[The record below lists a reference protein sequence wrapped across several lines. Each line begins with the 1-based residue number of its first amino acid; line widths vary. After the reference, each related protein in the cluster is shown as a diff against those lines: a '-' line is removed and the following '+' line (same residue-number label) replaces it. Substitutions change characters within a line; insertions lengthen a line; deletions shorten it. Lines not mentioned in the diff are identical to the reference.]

1 MKKKMLLAA
10 ISAMAVLS
18 LAACGTKDQ
27 DIATMKGAKITV
39 SDFYDQA
46 KYESTNQQTI
56 RNMIILKVFGDK
68 YGDKVDQKEIDKQYN
83 EQAKIYGDSF
93 EQQLEQSGFTKKTF
107 KEYLTQQAALEKGI
121 KSHVKVTDK
130 DLKTAWDSFHPEV
143 DAHIIAAASEDE
155 AKKLK
160 EEVSKKDA
168 DFEKIAKKSSTDS
181 ATKEKGGKVSFDSET
196 ASVPADVKTAAFK
209 LKDGEISDVIPVTDQ
224 STMMTS
230 YYVVRMDKNKAK
242 GNDMEP
248 YKKQLKE
255 IAINTKASDSTFSAK
270 VIGQELK
277 EANVK
282 VKDQALQNI
291 LSDFI
296 EAAETKDSTKETSSS
311 TKESENSS
319 TTASETKSSETAES
333 STAES
338 N

>member
-18 LAACGTKDQ
+18 LAACGSKDQ
-27 DIATMKGAKITV
+27 DIATMKGSTITV

-46 KYESTNQQTI
+46 KYDSNNQQTI

-68 YGDKVDQKEIDKQYN
+68 YGDKVDQKTIDKQYN
-83 EQAKIYGDSF
+83 EQAKVYGDSF

-181 ATKEKGGKVSFDSET
+181 ATKEKGGKISFDSQT

-209 LKDGEISDVIPVTDQ
+209 LKDGEVSAVIPVTDQ

-242 GNDMEP
+242 GNSMDP
-248 YKKQLKE
+248 YKKELKE

-277 EANVK
+277 DANVK
-282 VKDQALQNI
+282 VKDDALQNI

-296 EAAETKDSTKETSSS
+296 EAAETKDTKSSS
-311 TKESENSS
+311 TKDSKADSS
-319 TTASETKSSETAES
+319 TEESKTAES

-338 N
+338 K

>member
-10 ISAMAVLS
+10 VSAMAVLS
-18 LAACGTKDQ
+18 LAACGSKDQ
-27 DIATMKGAKITV
+27 DIATMKGSKITV

-46 KYESTNQQTI
+46 KYDSNNQQTI

-68 YGDKVDQKEIDKQYN
+68 YGDKVDQKAIDKQYN
-83 EQAKIYGDSF
+83 EQAKVYGDSF

-181 ATKEKGGKVSFDSET
+181 ATKEKGGKISFDSQT

-209 LKDGEISDVIPVTDQ
+209 LKDGEVSAVISVTDQ

-242 GNDMEP
+242 GNSMDP
-248 YKKQLKE
+248 YKKELKE

-277 EANVK
+277 DANVK
-282 VKDQALQNI
+282 VKDDALQNI

-296 EAAETKDSTKETSSS
+296 EAAETKDTKSSS
-311 TKESENSS
+311 TKDSKADSS
-319 TTASETKSSETAES
+319 TEESKTAES

-338 N
+338 K

>member
-10 ISAMAVLS
+10 VSAMAVLS
-18 LAACGTKDQ
+18 LAACGAKDQ

-46 KYESTNQQTI
+46 KYESNNQQTI

-83 EQAKIYGDSF
+83 EQAKVYGDSF

-160 EEVSKKDA
+160 DEVSKKDA

-181 ATKEKGGKVSFDSET
+181 ATKEKGGKISFDSQT

-242 GNDMEP
+242 GNSMDP
-248 YKKQLKE
+248 YKKELKE

-282 VKDQALQNI
+282 VKDDALQNI

-296 EAAETKDSTKETSSS
+296 EAAETKDTKSSS
-311 TKESENSS
+311 TKDSKADSS
-319 TTASETKSSETAES
+319 TEESKTAES

-338 N
+338 K